1 VDSALV
7 STLVNLGAGFIVVI
21 LVIFGYLVPKPE
33 FRRLLE
39 ENEKL
44 REALDLERQRSNEIA
59 QAGAVANQLIAALTS
74 LASDRRAEIARTPDP
89 SGKDT
94 SL

>member
-7 STLVNLGAGFIVVI
+7 GTLVNLGAGFVVVI
-21 LVIFGYLVPKPE
+21 LVILGYLVPRPE

-44 REALDLERQRSNEIA
+44 REALEMERQRSNEIA
-59 QAGAVANQLIAALTS
+59 QAGAVANQLISALTS
-74 LASDRRAEIARTPDP
+74 LASERRAEMARTPGPD
-89 SGKDT
+89 GKDT